1 MILGWAS
8 GQGSPGSFH
17 LLLPQIAGNSGMR
30 NSQNKQFQVGFIKKQ
45 NKTKTGIFFFL
56 TNATFQGQ
64 KREGEGRKKSR
75 NWGRSGEQ
83 KRSEGGKGTD
93 TSNSSRFGIGL
104 GMAARGS
111 LRITESWNAWGWK
124 EILKPTQFCTFHCP
138 RSLQT
143 SGIGRFQPFPLL
155 QGGFPQLHPG
165 VPGAWGGF
173 NWIWGGEMEKSSSF
187 LLEQP

>member
-1 MILGWAS
+1 
-8 GQGSPGSFH
+8 
-17 LLLPQIAGNSGMR
+17 MR
-30 NSQNKQFQVGFIKKQ
+30 NSQNKQFQVGFIKKKK
-45 NKTKTGIFFFL
+45 NKQKQRFFFVVF
-56 TNATFQGQ
+56 TNATFRSQ
-64 KREGEGRKKSR
+64 KREGEGRKKKPELGQVR
-75 NWGRSGEQ
+75 RAKKEW
-83 KRSEGGKGTD
+83 GGKGTD

-104 GMAARGS
+104 GMAARGF

-155 QGGFPQLHPG
+155 QGGFLQLHPG

-173 NWIWGGEMEKSSSF
+173 NWIWGGEMEKSFSF